1 MNILIINGSPKG
13 KNSITLHTC
22 LYIRKHFPDYNYRV
36 IHAASMIRSL
46 EKDFTK
52 AIRMLET
59 ADLIIFSYP
68 VYTFLVPSQLHRF
81 IEIMKDNIACGKL
94 KLSGKY
100 CTQITTSKHFYD
112 TTAHDFIEDNA
123 RDMGLKIINGLS
135 ADMEDLTSEKGRRE
149 ALGFFKHVTWTIN
162 EKANISTPLNALKD
176 VVIVADLA
184 PDDDKLGEMI
194 DEFQENAGGS
204 CKLVN
209 IHDFNFRGGC
219 ISCFNCSTDGTCIYT
234 DGFQELLRNDIQ
246 TGKAIVI
253 AFSVKDHSMGSQFKL
268 YDDRQ
273 FCNGHRTVTMGMPF
287 AYLINGNI
295 SNETNLLTVIKARAQ
310 VGGNYLAG
318 IASNETD
325 MKESVLDM
333 SRELAF
339 CIDNQYRQSPNFY
352 GVGGMKIFRDL
363 IWQMQGMMK
372 ADYKFYK
379 EHGQLDFPQKEPG
392 KMLAMY
398 AVGAMMGSDWF
409 KKQAGNKM
417 TEGMLAPYKKALKK

>member
-13 KNSITLHTC
+13 KNSITLQTC
-22 LYIRKHFPDYNYRV
+22 LYIKKNFPQHNYRV
-36 IHAASMIRSL
+36 IHAGSMIRSF
-46 EKDFTK
+46 EKDFSK
-52 AIRMLET
+52 AVRMINA

-81 IEIMKDNIACGKL
+81 IEIMKYHIDEGSL
-94 KLSGKY
+94 KLTGKY

-123 RDMGLKIINGLS
+123 RDMGLNVITGLS
-135 ADMEDLTSEKGRRE
+135 ADMDDLVKEKGRRE
-149 ALGFFKHVTWTIN
+149 AVSFFSHVNWVIE
-162 EKANISTPLNALKD
+162 EKSKAQGPFYILKDAVVVADIAPEDTALKAM
-176 VVIVADLA
+176 V
-184 PDDDKLGEMI
+184 
-194 DEFQENAGGS
+194 DEFCQNSGNK
-204 CKLVN
+204 CKVVN
-209 IHDFNFRGGC
+209 IHDFDFKGGC
-219 ISCFNCSTDGTCIYT
+219 ISCFNCSTSGDCIYK
-234 DGFQELLRNDIQ
+234 DGFQELLRDEIQ
-246 TGKAIVI
+246 TGKAIVL
-253 AFSVKDHSMGSQFKL
+253 AFTVRDHSMGSRFKM

-287 AYLINGNI
+287 AYIINGDI
-295 SNETNLLTVIKARAQ
+295 SCEQNLSTVIKARAQ

-318 IASNETD
+318 IATSGDD

-339 CIDNQYRQSPNFY
+339 CMTNKYKQSPNFY

-398 AVGAMMGSDWF
+398 AVGAVMESDSI
-409 KKQAGNKM
+409 KKKMGNKM
-417 TEGMLAPYKKALKK
+417 TEGMLMPYKKALRK